1 VADLLR
7 SMGHRP
13 GTACGGLA
21 DPPEGDD
28 PLAPFL
34 GTLDQAHRAMCA
46 RELAALLLEV
56 NRLAAGP

>member
-1 VADLLR
+1 
-7 SMGHRP
+7 MGHRP